1 MDAQV
6 DDTFGQQESGGSSP
20 LDLNR
25 LVAAFKRR
33 LRLMIGVAAAVFL
46 LVVLATAQMT
56 PKYTATAEVLLDPR
70 KEAVADMQSVVSQL
84 PASSQAVDTEAQ
96 VIQSRSVA
104 EKVVAKLKLDQ
115 DPEFNPE
122 VGVKPGLLDGLK
134 TFAKSLAPKASVD
147 ANNSEIAQRKH
158 EKVVDS
164 VIKGLSVKRVGLTY
178 LIDVSFTSK
187 DPAKSAQIANA
198 FADQYLLS
206 QLDAKFDATQQANQ
220 WLNGRLADLR
230 VQVEQAETAVG
241 QYKIANNLMSAQGA
255 TLVEQE
261 ISNLDQQLA
270 TTRAEQAEA
279 DARLNTA
286 KRQLAQGSTGEDVG
300 EALTSPVVQQLRRQR
315 AEVTQKVADLQGR
328 YGDRHPEMLK
338 AQRQLADIDTQ
349 IKQEIGRIISNL
361 SAQAE
366 VARQRTAS
374 VQSSVGQ
381 SRGNLASNNRDSVRL
396 NELQRNADSVRLLY
410 ESLLNRFKET
420 SAQQGLE
427 QSDARVTSRARI
439 PTKQSSPKV
448 LINFAAGVILA
459 LGAGIAAA
467 VLAELL
473 SSGLGTAEEVQ
484 DRLGLPALGSIP
496 ALHTTIER
504 DQGSKTKAVDYVIE
518 KPLSS
523 FTEAFRNL
531 RASVLF
537 SKVGQA
543 VRVIL
548 ITSSLPGEGKTTTSI
563 CLARTMASMGS
574 RVVLLDCDLRQRS
587 VNRMLGFEAEVG
599 LLEVLNGTATLAQAL
614 VHDQLSGAVVLP
626 LAKGAYTPKDVFG
639 SAAMQNLIKTLRA
652 EFDIVLIDSA
662 PVLPIADTRVLA
674 ALADVVVV
682 LARWRKTPLK
692 ALESTLRL
700 LSPSAYVSGVALT
713 QVDMKAQARYGYG
726 DPGYY
731 YRSYQKYYGG

>member
-6 DDTFGQQESGGSSP
+6 DDTLGQHDLGARAP
-20 LDLNR
+20 FDLNQ
-25 LVAAFKRR
+25 LIAAFRRR
-33 LRLMIGVAAAVFL
+33 LRLIVAVAAAVFAL
-46 LVVLATAQMT
+46 AILVTAQMT

-84 PASSQAVDTEAQ
+84 PASTQAVDTEAQ
-96 VIQSRSVA
+96 VIQSRSIA
-104 EKVVAKLKLDQ
+104 EKVVAKLKLDR
-115 DPEFNPE
+115 DAEFNPD
-122 VGVKPGLLDGLK
+122 VDTKPGLLDGVK
-134 TFAKSLAPKASVD
+134 TFIKSLAPKASVD
-147 ANNSEIAQRKH
+147 ANNTDLAQRKH
-158 EKVVDS
+158 EKIVDA
-164 VIKGLSVKRVGLTY
+164 VIKGLTVKRVGLTY
-178 LIDVSFTSK
+178 LIDVSYTAK
-187 DPAKSAQIANA
+187 DPAKSSMIANA

-206 QLDAKFDATQQANQ
+206 QLDAKFDATQQANE
-220 WLNGRLADLR
+220 WLNGRLTDLR

-270 TTRAEQAEA
+270 STRAEQAEA

-286 KRQLAQGSTGEDVG
+286 KRQLQNGSTGEDVG

-328 YGDRHPEMLK
+328 YGDRHPDMLK
-338 AQRQLADIDTQ
+338 AQRQLADIDSQ
-349 IKQEIGRIISNL
+349 IKQEISRIISNL

-374 VQSSVGQ
+374 VSSSVGR
-381 SRGNLASNNRDSVRL
+381 SRGNLASNNRDSVKL

-448 LINFAAGVILA
+448 LLNLAAGFILA
-459 LGAGIAAA
+459 AGAGLAAA

-496 ALHTTIER
+496 SLHTTIER
-504 DQGSKTKAVDYVIE
+504 EAGSKIKAVDYVIE

-523 FTEAFRNL
+523 FTESFRNL

-537 SKVGQA
+537 SKVGQQ

-548 ITSSLPGEGKTTTSI
+548 ITSSLPGEGKTTSSI
-563 CLARTMASMGS
+563 CLTRTMASMGS
-574 RVVLLDCDLRQRS
+574 KVVLLDCDLRQRS

-599 LLEVLNGTATLAQAL
+599 LLEVLNGTATLEQAL
-614 VHDQLSGAVVLP
+614 VHDHLSGAMILP

-639 SAAMQNLIKTLRA
+639 SAAMHNLLKTLRN
-652 EFDIVLIDSA
+652 EFDVVLIDSA

-674 ALADVVVV
+674 SLADVVVV

-692 ALESTLRL
+692 AIESTLRL

-713 QVDMKAQARYGYG
+713 QVDMKSQARYGYG

>member
-6 DDTFGQQESGGSSP
+6 DDTFGQQELGAQAP
-20 LDLNR
+20 FDLNQ
-25 LVAAFKRR
+25 LIAAFRRR
-33 LRLMIGVAAAVFL
+33 LRLIVAVAAAVFAL
-46 LVVLATAQMT
+46 AVLITAQMT
-56 PKYTATAEVLLDPR
+56 PKYTATTEVLLDPR

-84 PASSQAVDTEAQ
+84 PASTQAVDTEAQ
-96 VIQSRSVA
+96 VIRSRSIA
-104 EKVVAKLKLDQ
+104 EKVVAKLKLDR

-122 VGVKPGLLDGLK
+122 VGAKPGPLAGVK
-134 TFAKSLAPKASVD
+134 TFVKSLAPRASVD
-147 ANNSEIAQRKH
+147 ANNNDVAQRKH
-158 EKVVDS
+158 EKIVDT
-164 VIKGLSVKRVGLTY
+164 VINGLEVKRVGLTY
-178 LIDVSFTSK
+178 LIDVSFTAK

-206 QLDAKFDATQQANQ
+206 QLDAKFDATQQANE

-230 VQVEQAETAVG
+230 VQVEQAESAVG

-270 TTRAEQAEA
+270 STRAAQAEA

-338 AQRQLADIDTQ
+338 AQRQLADIDAQ
-349 IKQEIGRIISNL
+349 IKQEISRIISNL

-374 VQSSVGQ
+374 VEGSVGR
-381 SRGNLASNNRDSVRL
+381 SRGNLASNNRDSVKL

-427 QSDARVTSRARI
+427 QTDARVTSRARI
-439 PTKQSSPKV
+439 PVQQSSPKV
-448 LINFAAGVILA
+448 FLNLAAGFILA
-459 LGAGIAAA
+459 LGAGLAAA

-496 ALHTTIER
+496 SLTSTIER
-504 DQGSKTKAVDYVIE
+504 DQSSKTKAVDYVIE

-523 FTEAFRNL
+523 FTEAFRSL
-531 RASVLF
+531 RASILF

-548 ITSSLPGEGKTTTSI
+548 ITSSLPGEGKTTSSI

-674 ALADVVVV
+674 TLADVVVV

-692 ALESTLRL
+692 AIESTLRL

-713 QVDMKAQARYGYG
+713 QVDMKSQARYGYG